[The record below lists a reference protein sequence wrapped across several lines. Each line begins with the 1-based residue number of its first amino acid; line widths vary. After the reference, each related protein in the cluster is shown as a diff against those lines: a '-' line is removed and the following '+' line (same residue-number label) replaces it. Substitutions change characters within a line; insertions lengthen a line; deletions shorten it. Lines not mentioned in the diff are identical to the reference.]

1 MVCVP
6 CSISRRKN
14 TMKFMRKLVAS
25 VAAVTVAATSV
36 ATFAFSASALKYDG
50 DMIVST
56 DKGPYTAYLCIQAGA
71 DRRSVTDDYPN
82 AVEKEKNSKGISCAD
97 ATFTGNGTYT
107 VSVTVANGS
116 DTIEQ
121 LMLETDINS
130 YAFAPKE
137 AETVKGTLPTG
148 CTVSIVINSITV
160 KKTSGSNYPIPY
172 NGASKGAL
180 CQGDN
185 DSSIRVNI
193 LNAQTTPKVS
203 DISND
208 LSKQGG
214 LAGGD
219 TVEVSFTVS
228 GLDAGG
234 NGGEETTTTTTTTTD
249 ENGGGGETT
258 TTAAGST
265 TTTTA
270 NGESDSSGNSGSS
283 GSSGNSSSGSSS
295 GNRSG
300 NKSGNKSGNNST
312 ASQTGDFGIA
322 AVVIGSVAAAALGAG
337 AYTIT
342 RRKK

>member
-1 MVCVP
+1 
-6 CSISRRKN
+6 
-14 TMKFMRKLVAS
+14 MKFMRKLVAS

-36 ATFAFSASALKYDG
+36 ATFAFSASALTYENDA
-50 DMIVST
+50 IVST

-71 DRRSVTDDYPN
+71 DKRSVTDDYPN

-160 KKTSGSNYPIPY
+160 KQTSGSGYSIPY

-208 LSKQGG
+208 LSGLGG

-234 NGGEETTTTTTTTTD
+234 NGGEETTTTTTTD

-270 NGESDSSGNSGSS
+270 NGESDSSGSS
-283 GSSGNSSSGSSS
+283 GSSSGSSS
-295 GNRSG
+295 GNR
-300 NKSGNKSGNNST
+300 SGNKSGNNST

-337 AYTIT
+337 AYTVT

>member
-234 NGGEETTTTTTTTTD
+234 NGGEETTTTTTTTTTTD

-270 NGESDSSGNSGSS
+270 NGESDSSGSS
-283 GSSGNSSSGSSS
+283 GSSSGSSS
-295 GNRSG
+295 GNR
-300 NKSGNKSGNNST
+300 SGNKSGNNST

-337 AYTIT
+337 AYTVT

>member
-1 MVCVP
+1 
-6 CSISRRKN
+6 
-14 TMKFMRKLVAS
+14 MKFMRKLAAS

-71 DRRSVTDDYPN
+71 DKRSVTDDYPN

-160 KKTSGSNYPIPY
+160 KQTSGSNYPIRY
-172 NGASKGAL
+172 TGASKGAL

-185 DSSIRVNI
+185 GSSIRVNI

-228 GLDAGG
+228 GLAADG
-234 NGGEETTTTTTTTTD
+234 NGGEGNTDPATTTTTTD

-300 NKSGNKSGNNST
+300 NKSGNNIT

-337 AYTIT
+337 AYTVT

>member
-1 MVCVP
+1 
-6 CSISRRKN
+6 
-14 TMKFMRKLVAS
+14 MKFMRKLAAS

-71 DRRSVTDDYPN
+71 DKRSVTDDYPN

-160 KKTSGSNYPIPY
+160 KQASGSSYPIPY

-208 LSKQGG
+208 LSKLGG

-228 GLDAGG
+228 GLDADG
-234 NGGEETTTTTTTTTD
+234 NGGEGNTDPATTTTTTD

-270 NGESDSSGNSGSS
+270 NGESGNSGSS

-300 NKSGNKSGNNST
+300 NKSGNNST
-312 ASQTGDFGIA
+312 ASQTGDVGIV

-337 AYTIT
+337 AYTVT

>member
-1 MVCVP
+1 
-6 CSISRRKN
+6 
-14 TMKFMRKLVAS
+14 MKFMRKLVAS

-71 DRRSVTDDYPN
+71 DKRSVTDDYPN

-130 YAFAPKE
+130 YAFASKE

-160 KKTSGSNYPIPY
+160 KKTSGSGYSIPY

-208 LSKQGG
+208 LSELGG

-228 GLDAGG
+228 GLDADG
-234 NGGEETTTTTTTTTD
+234 NGGEGNTDPATTTTTTTTATTTTTTTGD
-249 ENGGGGETT
+249 GGLSGEKGETT
-258 TTAAGST
+258 TTAAG
-265 TTTTA
+265 
-270 NGESDSSGNSGSS
+270 
-283 GSSGNSSSGSSS
+283 GNSSSGSSS
-295 GNRSG
+295 GNR
-300 NKSGNKSGNNST
+300 SGNKSGNNST

-337 AYTIT
+337 AYTVT

>member
-1 MVCVP
+1 
-6 CSISRRKN
+6 
-14 TMKFMRKLVAS
+14 MKFMRKLVAS

-71 DRRSVTDDYPN
+71 DKRSVTDDYPN

-160 KKTSGSNYPIPY
+160 KQASGSSYPIPY

-208 LSKQGG
+208 LSGLGG

-234 NGGEETTTTTTTTTD
+234 NGGEGNTDPATTTTTTTTTTTGD
-249 ENGGGGETT
+249 GGLSGEKGETT
-258 TTAAGST
+258 TTAAG
-265 TTTTA
+265 
-270 NGESDSSGNSGSS
+270 
-283 GSSGNSSSGSSS
+283 GNSSSGSSS
-295 GNRSG
+295 GNR
-300 NKSGNKSGNNST
+300 SGNKSGNNST

-337 AYTIT
+337 AYTVT

>member
-1 MVCVP
+1 
-6 CSISRRKN
+6 
-14 TMKFMRKLVAS
+14 MKFMRKLAAS

-71 DRRSVTDDYPN
+71 DKRSVTDDYPN

-160 KKTSGSNYPIPY
+160 KQASGSSYPIPY

-208 LSKQGG
+208 LSKLGG

-234 NGGEETTTTTTTTTD
+234 NGGEGNTDPATTTTD

-270 NGESDSSGNSGSS
+270 NGGNSDSSGNSGSS

-295 GNRSG
+295 GNR
-300 NKSGNKSGNNST
+300 SGNKSGNNST

-337 AYTIT
+337 AYTVT

>member
-1 MVCVP
+1 
-6 CSISRRKN
+6 
-14 TMKFMRKLVAS
+14 MKFMRKLVAS

-36 ATFAFSASALKYDG
+36 ATFAFSASALTYENDA
-50 DMIVST
+50 IVST

-71 DRRSVTDDYPN
+71 DKRSVTNDYPN

-160 KKTSGSNYPIPY
+160 KQTSGSGYSIPY

-208 LSKQGG
+208 LSGLGG

-270 NGESDSSGNSGSS
+270 NGESDSSGSS
-283 GSSGNSSSGSSS
+283 GSSSGSSS
-295 GNRSG
+295 GNR
-300 NKSGNKSGNNST
+300 SGNKSGNNST

-337 AYTIT
+337 AYTVT

>member
-1 MVCVP
+1 
-6 CSISRRKN
+6 
-14 TMKFMRKLVAS
+14 MKFMRKLVAS

-36 ATFAFSASALKYDG
+36 ATFAFSASALTYENDA
-50 DMIVST
+50 IVST

-71 DRRSVTDDYPN
+71 DKRSVTDDYPN

-160 KKTSGSNYPIPY
+160 KQTSGSGYSIPY

-208 LSKQGG
+208 LRGLGG

-228 GLDAGG
+228 GLDAGD
-234 NGGEETTTTTTTTTD
+234 NGGEETTTTTTTD

-270 NGESDSSGNSGSS
+270 NGESGSSGNSGSS

-295 GNRSG
+295 GNR
-300 NKSGNKSGNNST
+300 SGNKSGNNST

-337 AYTIT
+337 AYTVT

>member
-1 MVCVP
+1 
-6 CSISRRKN
+6 
-14 TMKFMRKLVAS
+14 MKFMRKLVAS

-36 ATFAFSASALKYDG
+36 ATFAFSASALTYENDA
-50 DMIVST
+50 IVST

-71 DRRSVTDDYPN
+71 DKRSVTDDYPN

-160 KKTSGSNYPIPY
+160 KQTSGSSYPIPY

-208 LSKQGG
+208 LSGLGG

-228 GLDAGG
+228 GLDADG
-234 NGGEETTTTTTTTTD
+234 NGGEGNTDPATTTTTTD

-258 TTAAGST
+258 TTATGST

-300 NKSGNKSGNNST
+300 NKSGNNST

-337 AYTIT
+337 AYTVT

>member
-1 MVCVP
+1 
-6 CSISRRKN
+6 
-14 TMKFMRKLVAS
+14 MKFMRKLVAS

-36 ATFAFSASALKYDG
+36 ATFAFSASALTYENDA
-50 DMIVST
+50 IVST

-71 DRRSVTDDYPN
+71 DKRSVTNDYPN
-82 AVEKEKNSKGISCAD
+82 AVEKEKTSKGISCAD
-97 ATFTGNGTYT
+97 ATYTGNGTYT

-160 KKTSGSNYPIPY
+160 KQTSGSNYPIRY

-185 DSSIRVNI
+185 GSSIRVNI

-228 GLDAGG
+228 GLDADG
-234 NGGEETTTTTTTTTD
+234 NGGEGNTDPATTTTTTGD
-249 ENGGGGETT
+249 GGLSGEKGETT
-258 TTAAGST
+258 TTAAG
-265 TTTTA
+265 
-270 NGESDSSGNSGSS
+270 
-283 GSSGNSSSGSSS
+283 GNSSSGSSS
-295 GNRSG
+295 GNR
-300 NKSGNKSGNNST
+300 SGNKSGNNST

-337 AYTIT
+337 AYTVT

>member
-1 MVCVP
+1 
-6 CSISRRKN
+6 
-14 TMKFMRKLVAS
+14 MKFMRKLAAS
-25 VAAVTVAATSV
+25 VAAVTVAAT
-36 ATFAFSASALKYDG
+36 FAFSASALTYENDA
-50 DMIVST
+50 IVST

-71 DRRSVTDDYPN
+71 DKRSVTDDYPN

-107 VSVTVANGS
+107 VSVTVANSS

-160 KKTSGSNYPIPY
+160 KPASGSSYPIPY

-185 DSSIRVNI
+185 GSSIRVNI

-228 GLDAGG
+228 GLDADG
-234 NGGEETTTTTTTTTD
+234 NGGEDNTDPATTTTTTD

-270 NGESDSSGNSGSS
+270 NGGSGSSGNSGSS

-295 GNRSG
+295 GNR
-300 NKSGNKSGNNST
+300 SGNKSGNNST

-337 AYTIT
+337 AYTVT

>member
-1 MVCVP
+1 
-6 CSISRRKN
+6 
-14 TMKFMRKLVAS
+14 MKFMRKLVAS

-71 DRRSVTDDYPN
+71 DKRSVTNDYPN

-107 VSVTVANGS
+107 VSVTVAKGS
-116 DTIEQ
+116 DTIENTIEQ

-185 DSSIRVNI
+185 GSSIRVNI

-208 LSKQGG
+208 LSELGG

-228 GLDAGG
+228 GLDADG
-234 NGGEETTTTTTTTTD
+234 NGGEGNTDPATTTTTTD

-258 TTAAGST
+258 TTATGST

-300 NKSGNKSGNNST
+300 NKSGNNST

-337 AYTIT
+337 AYTVT

>member
-1 MVCVP
+1 
-6 CSISRRKN
+6 
-14 TMKFMRKLVAS
+14 MKFMRKLVAS

-36 ATFAFSASALKYDG
+36 ATFAFSASALEYDG

-71 DRRSVTDDYPN
+71 DKRSVTDDYPN

-160 KKTSGSNYPIPY
+160 KQTSGSNYPIRY

-185 DSSIRVNI
+185 GSSIRVNI

-228 GLDAGG
+228 GLDADG
-234 NGGEETTTTTTTTTD
+234 NGGEGNTDPATTTTTTTTATTTTTTTGD
-249 ENGGGGETT
+249 GGLSGEKGETT
-258 TTAAGST
+258 TTAAG
-265 TTTTA
+265 
-270 NGESDSSGNSGSS
+270 
-283 GSSGNSSSGSSS
+283 GNSSSGSSS
-295 GNRSG
+295 GNR
-300 NKSGNKSGNNST
+300 SGNKSGNNST

-337 AYTIT
+337 AYTVT

>member
-1 MVCVP
+1 
-6 CSISRRKN
+6 
-14 TMKFMRKLVAS
+14 MKFMRKLVAS

-71 DRRSVTDDYPN
+71 DKRSVTDDYPN

-160 KKTSGSNYPIPY
+160 KQTSGSNYSIPY

-228 GLDAGG
+228 GLDADG
-234 NGGEETTTTTTTTTD
+234 NGGEGNTDPATTTTTTTTATTTTTTTGD
-249 ENGGGGETT
+249 GGLSGEKGETT
-258 TTAAGST
+258 TTAAG
-265 TTTTA
+265 
-270 NGESDSSGNSGSS
+270 
-283 GSSGNSSSGSSS
+283 GNSSSGSSS
-295 GNRSG
+295 GNR
-300 NKSGNKSGNNST
+300 SGNKSGNNST

-337 AYTIT
+337 TYTVT

>member
-6 CSISRRKN
+6 CSISRRRN

-71 DRRSVTDDYPN
+71 DKRSVTDDYPN

-121 LMLETDINS
+121 LMLETDIDS

-160 KKTSGSNYPIPY
+160 KQTSGSGYSIPY

-208 LSKQGG
+208 LSGLGG

-234 NGGEETTTTTTTTTD
+234 NGGEETTTTTTTD

-300 NKSGNKSGNNST
+300 NKSGNNST
-312 ASQTGDFGIA
+312 ASQTGDVGIV

-337 AYTIT
+337 AYTVT

>member
-1 MVCVP
+1 
-6 CSISRRKN
+6 
-14 TMKFMRKLVAS
+14 MKFMRKLVAS

-71 DRRSVTDDYPN
+71 DKRSVTDDYPN

-160 KKTSGSNYPIPY
+160 KQTSGSSYPIPY

-185 DSSIRVNI
+185 GSSIRVNI

-208 LSKQGG
+208 LSGLGG

-234 NGGEETTTTTTTTTD
+234 NGGEETTTTTTTTTTTD

-270 NGESDSSGNSGSS
+270 NGESDSSGSS
-283 GSSGNSSSGSSS
+283 GSSSGSSS
-295 GNRSG
+295 GNR
-300 NKSGNKSGNNST
+300 SGNKSGNNST

-337 AYTIT
+337 AYTVT

>member
-1 MVCVP
+1 
-6 CSISRRKN
+6 
-14 TMKFMRKLVAS
+14 MKFMRKLVAS

-36 ATFAFSASALKYDG
+36 ATFAFSASALEYDG

-71 DRRSVTDDYPN
+71 DKRSVTDDYPN

-208 LSKQGG
+208 LSELGG

-234 NGGEETTTTTTTTTD
+234 NGGEGNTDPATTTTTTD
-249 ENGGGGETT
+249 ENGGETT

-295 GNRSG
+295 GN
-300 NKSGNKSGNNST
+300 KSGNNST

-337 AYTIT
+337 AYTVT

>member
-1 MVCVP
+1 
-6 CSISRRKN
+6 
-14 TMKFMRKLVAS
+14 MKFMRKLAAS

-71 DRRSVTDDYPN
+71 DKRSVTDDYPN

-107 VSVTVANGS
+107 VSVTVAHGS
-116 DTIEQ
+116 DTIENTIEQ

-160 KKTSGSNYPIPY
+160 KQASGSSYSIPY

-185 DSSIRVNI
+185 GSSIRVNI

-228 GLDAGG
+228 GLDADG
-234 NGGEETTTTTTTTTD
+234 NGGEGNTDPATTTTTTTTTTATTTTTTTGD
-249 ENGGGGETT
+249 GGLSGEKGETT
-258 TTAAGST
+258 TTAAG
-265 TTTTA
+265 
-270 NGESDSSGNSGSS
+270 
-283 GSSGNSSSGSSS
+283 GNSSSGSSS
-295 GNRSG
+295 GNR
-300 NKSGNKSGNNST
+300 SGNKSGNNST

-337 AYTIT
+337 AYTVT

>member
-36 ATFAFSASALKYDG
+36 ATFAFSASALEYDG

-71 DRRSVTDDYPN
+71 DKRSVTDDYPN

-160 KKTSGSNYPIPY
+160 KQTSGSNYPIRY

-185 DSSIRVNI
+185 GSSIRVNI

-228 GLDAGG
+228 GLDADG
-234 NGGEETTTTTTTTTD
+234 NGGEGNTDPATTTTTTTTATTTTTTTGD
-249 ENGGGGETT
+249 GGLSGEKGETT
-258 TTAAGST
+258 TTAAG
-265 TTTTA
+265 
-270 NGESDSSGNSGSS
+270 
-283 GSSGNSSSGSSS
+283 GNSSSGSSS
-295 GNRSG
+295 GNR
-300 NKSGNKSGNNST
+300 SGNKSGNNST

-337 AYTIT
+337 AYTVT

>member
-1 MVCVP
+1 
-6 CSISRRKN
+6 
-14 TMKFMRKLVAS
+14 MKFMRKLVAS

-71 DRRSVTDDYPN
+71 DKRSVTDDYPN

-160 KKTSGSNYPIPY
+160 KKTSGSGYSIPY

-208 LSKQGG
+208 LSELGG

-228 GLDAGG
+228 GLDADG
-234 NGGEETTTTTTTTTD
+234 NGGEGNTDPATTTTTTTTATTTTTTTGD
-249 ENGGGGETT
+249 GGLSGEKGETT
-258 TTAAGST
+258 TTAAG
-265 TTTTA
+265 
-270 NGESDSSGNSGSS
+270 
-283 GSSGNSSSGSSS
+283 GNSSSGSSS
-295 GNRSG
+295 GNR
-300 NKSGNKSGNNST
+300 SGNNST

-337 AYTIT
+337 AYTVT

>member
-1 MVCVP
+1 
-6 CSISRRKN
+6 
-14 TMKFMRKLVAS
+14 MKFMRKLVAS

-71 DRRSVTDDYPN
+71 DKRSVTDDYPN

-107 VSVTVANGS
+107 VSVTVAHGS
-116 DTIEQ
+116 DTIENTIEQ

-160 KKTSGSNYPIPY
+160 KQASGSSYSIPY

-185 DSSIRVNI
+185 GSSIRVNI

-228 GLDAGG
+228 GLDADG
-234 NGGEETTTTTTTTTD
+234 NGGEGNTDPATTTTTTATTTTTTTGD
-249 ENGGGGETT
+249 GGLSGEKGETT
-258 TTAAGST
+258 TTAAG
-265 TTTTA
+265 
-270 NGESDSSGNSGSS
+270 
-283 GSSGNSSSGSSS
+283 GNSSSGSSS
-295 GNRSG
+295 GNR
-300 NKSGNKSGNNST
+300 SGNKSGNNST

-337 AYTIT
+337 AYTVT

>member
-1 MVCVP
+1 
-6 CSISRRKN
+6 
-14 TMKFMRKLVAS
+14 MKFMRKLVAS

-71 DRRSVTDDYPN
+71 DKRSVTDDYPN

-121 LMLETDINS
+121 LMLETDIDS

-160 KKTSGSNYPIPY
+160 KQTSGSGYSIPY

-208 LSKQGG
+208 LSGLGG

-234 NGGEETTTTTTTTTD
+234 NGGEETTTTTTTD

-300 NKSGNKSGNNST
+300 NKSGNNST
-312 ASQTGDFGIA
+312 ASQTGDVGIV

-337 AYTIT
+337 AYTVT

>member
-1 MVCVP
+1 
-6 CSISRRKN
+6 
-14 TMKFMRKLVAS
+14 MKFMRKLAAS

-71 DRRSVTDDYPN
+71 DKRSVTDDYPN

-160 KKTSGSNYPIPY
+160 KQASGSSYPIPY

-208 LSKQGG
+208 LSKLGG

-228 GLDAGG
+228 GLDADG
-234 NGGEETTTTTTTTTD
+234 NGGEGNTDPATTTTTTATTTTTTTGD
-249 ENGGGGETT
+249 GGLSGEKGETT
-258 TTAAGST
+258 TTAAG
-265 TTTTA
+265 
-270 NGESDSSGNSGSS
+270 
-283 GSSGNSSSGSSS
+283 GNSSSGSSS
-295 GNRSG
+295 GNR
-300 NKSGNKSGNNST
+300 SGNKSGNNST

-337 AYTIT
+337 AYTVT

>member
-1 MVCVP
+1 
-6 CSISRRKN
+6 
-14 TMKFMRKLVAS
+14 MKFMRKLVAS

-71 DRRSVTDDYPN
+71 DKRSVTDDYPN

-137 AETVKGTLPTG
+137 AETVKGALPTG

-160 KKTSGSNYPIPY
+160 KQTSGSGYSIPY

-228 GLDAGG
+228 GLDADG
-234 NGGEETTTTTTTTTD
+234 NGGEGNTDPATTTTTTTPPTTTTTTTTGD
-249 ENGGGGETT
+249 GGLSGEKGETT
-258 TTAAGST
+258 TTAAG
-265 TTTTA
+265 
-270 NGESDSSGNSGSS
+270 
-283 GSSGNSSSGSSS
+283 GNSSSGSS
-295 GNRSG
+295 
-300 NKSGNKSGNNST
+300 SGNKSGNNST

>member
-1 MVCVP
+1 
-6 CSISRRKN
+6 
-14 TMKFMRKLVAS
+14 MKFMRKLVAS

-36 ATFAFSASALKYDG
+36 ATFAFSASALTYENDA
-50 DMIVST
+50 IVST

-71 DRRSVTDDYPN
+71 DKRSVTDDYPN

-185 DSSIRVNI
+185 GSSIRVNI

-208 LSKQGG
+208 LSGLGG

-300 NKSGNKSGNNST
+300 NKSGNNST

-337 AYTIT
+337 AYTVT

>member
-1 MVCVP
+1 
-6 CSISRRKN
+6 
-14 TMKFMRKLVAS
+14 MKFMRKLVAS

-71 DRRSVTDDYPN
+71 DKRSVTNDYPN
-82 AVEKEKNSKGISCAD
+82 AVEEEKNSKGISCAD

-160 KKTSGSNYPIPY
+160 KQTSGSSYPIPY

-208 LSKQGG
+208 LSELGG

-219 TVEVSFTVS
+219 TVEVSFTVI

-234 NGGEETTTTTTTTTD
+234 NGGEGNTDPATTTTTTD
-249 ENGGGGETT
+249 ENGGETT

-300 NKSGNKSGNNST
+300 NKSGNNST

-337 AYTIT
+337 AYTVT

>member
-1 MVCVP
+1 
-6 CSISRRKN
+6 
-14 TMKFMRKLVAS
+14 MKFMRKLAAS

-71 DRRSVTDDYPN
+71 DKRSVTDDYPN

-160 KKTSGSNYPIPY
+160 KQASGSSYPIPY

-208 LSKQGG
+208 LSGLGG

-234 NGGEETTTTTTTTTD
+234 NGGEETTTTTTTD

-300 NKSGNKSGNNST
+300 NKSGNNST
-312 ASQTGDFGIA
+312 ASQTGDVGIV

-337 AYTIT
+337 AYTVT

>member
-1 MVCVP
+1 
-6 CSISRRKN
+6 
-14 TMKFMRKLVAS
+14 MKFMRKLVAS

-71 DRRSVTDDYPN
+71 DKRSVTDDYPN

-160 KKTSGSNYPIPY
+160 KQTSGSGYSIPY

-208 LSKQGG
+208 LRGLGG

-234 NGGEETTTTTTTTTD
+234 NGGEETTTTTTTTTTTD

-270 NGESDSSGNSGSS
+270 NGESDSSGSS
-283 GSSGNSSSGSSS
+283 GSSSGSSS
-295 GNRSG
+295 GNR
-300 NKSGNKSGNNST
+300 SGNKSGNNST

-337 AYTIT
+337 AYTVT

>member
-1 MVCVP
+1 
-6 CSISRRKN
+6 
-14 TMKFMRKLVAS
+14 MKFMRKLVAS

-71 DRRSVTDDYPN
+71 DKRSVTDDYPN

-107 VSVTVANGS
+107 VSVTVAHGS
-116 DTIEQ
+116 DTIENTIEQ

-160 KKTSGSNYPIPY
+160 KQASGSSYSIPY

-185 DSSIRVNI
+185 GSSIRVNI

-208 LSKQGG
+208 LSELGG

-228 GLDAGG
+228 GLDADG
-234 NGGEETTTTTTTTTD
+234 NGGEGNTDPATTTTTTD

-258 TTAAGST
+258 TTATGST

-300 NKSGNKSGNNST
+300 NKSGNNST
-312 ASQTGDFGIA
+312 ASQTGDVGIV

-337 AYTIT
+337 AYTVT

>member
-1 MVCVP
+1 
-6 CSISRRKN
+6 
-14 TMKFMRKLVAS
+14 MKFMRKLAAS

-71 DRRSVTDDYPN
+71 DKRSVTDDYPN

-160 KKTSGSNYPIPY
+160 KQASGSSYPIPY

-208 LSKQGG
+208 LSGLGG

-234 NGGEETTTTTTTTTD
+234 NGGEGNTDPATTTTTTD

-270 NGESDSSGNSGSS
+270 NGESGSSGNSGSS

-295 GNRSG
+295 GNR
-300 NKSGNKSGNNST
+300 SGNNST

-322 AVVIGSVAAAALGAG
+322 AVVIGSVAAAALGVG
-337 AYTIT
+337 AYTVT

>member
-1 MVCVP
+1 
-6 CSISRRKN
+6 
-14 TMKFMRKLVAS
+14 MKFMRKLAAS

-36 ATFAFSASALKYDG
+36 ATFAFSASALTYENDA
-50 DMIVST
+50 IVST

-71 DRRSVTDDYPN
+71 DKRSVTDDYPN

-116 DTIEQ
+116 DTIENTIEQ

-185 DSSIRVNI
+185 GSSIRVNI

-208 LSKQGG
+208 LSGLGG

-234 NGGEETTTTTTTTTD
+234 NGGEETTTTTTTD

-300 NKSGNKSGNNST
+300 NKSSNNST

-337 AYTIT
+337 AYTVT

>member
-1 MVCVP
+1 
-6 CSISRRKN
+6 
-14 TMKFMRKLVAS
+14 MKFMRKLVAS

-36 ATFAFSASALKYDG
+36 ATFAFSASALTYENDA
-50 DMIVST
+50 IVST

-71 DRRSVTDDYPN
+71 DKRSVTDDYPN

-160 KKTSGSNYPIPY
+160 KQTSGSGYSIPY

-208 LSKQGG
+208 LRGLGG

-228 GLDAGG
+228 GLDAGD
-234 NGGEETTTTTTTTTD
+234 NGGEETTTTTD

-270 NGESDSSGNSGSS
+270 NGESGSSGNSGSS

-295 GNRSG
+295 GNR
-300 NKSGNKSGNNST
+300 SGNKSGNNST

-337 AYTIT
+337 AYTVT

>member
-1 MVCVP
+1 
-6 CSISRRKN
+6 
-14 TMKFMRKLVAS
+14 MKFMRKLVAS

-36 ATFAFSASALKYDG
+36 ATFAFSASALTYENDA
-50 DMIVST
+50 IVST

-71 DRRSVTDDYPN
+71 DKRSVTDDYPN

-160 KKTSGSNYPIPY
+160 KQTSGSNYSIPY

-228 GLDAGG
+228 GLDADG
-234 NGGEETTTTTTTTTD
+234 NGGEGNTDPATTTTTTTTATTTTTTTGD
-249 ENGGGGETT
+249 GGLSGEKGETT
-258 TTAAGST
+258 TTAAG
-265 TTTTA
+265 
-270 NGESDSSGNSGSS
+270 
-283 GSSGNSSSGSSS
+283 GNSSSGSSS
-295 GNRSG
+295 GNR
-300 NKSGNKSGNNST
+300 SGNKSGNNST

-337 AYTIT
+337 AYTVT